1 MDQLVTH
8 QGKGR
13 GQTSEQPTCAL
24 ISLKEHDETTLLF
37 LWELTHTPKDLPFPT
52 ATQSGRDSPFPHT
65 KHISTSRANPAAT
78 PRVAPQEHGQHVP
91 PLQAGCK
98 GEHPLARG
106 DTYDLDVL
114 AGAQAV
120 VEAHPVV
127 VVRVLP
133 VGQHVHV
140 PSIVGPLVGHP
151 GASIHTDGVAAAQV
165 GVEIGA
171 VAVTLVVTA
180 QEVLVFIEGDLK

>member
-1 MDQLVTH
+1 MKLH
-8 QGKGR
+8 CCSYG
-13 GQTSEQPTCAL
+13 SSPTLQEICL
-24 ISLKEHDETTLLF
+24 FSL
-37 LWELTHTPKDLPFPT
+37 
-52 ATQSGRDSPFPHT
+52 QS
-65 KHISTSRANPAAT
+65 
-78 PRVAPQEHGQHVP
+78 RVAEIHLVPTPNSLLLPENKPPVWLPRTQVARSTLPGWCKGQHP
-91 PLQAGCK
+91 P
-98 GEHPLARG
+98 ARG

-140 PSIVGPLVGHP
+140 PGVVGPLVGHP
-151 GASIHTDGVAAAQV
+151 GASIHADGVAAAQV